1 MLFCFLKKE
10 GNAYVHFYRRRLF
23 PVKRL
28 PLDRRQR
35 KYVLRKIE
43 SEREKIQ
50 LRWNRLFG
58 GRKEDSLDEQ
68 EKFIKEKFRSELTSL
83 RVLFDR
89 LESDDVE
96 EKDLSQ
102 IHSVVFQENKALQSL
117 YT

>member
-68 EKFIKEKFRSELTSL
+68 EKFIKGKVQVGADVLTST
-83 RVLFDR
+83 F
-89 LESDDVE
+89 
-96 EKDLSQ
+96 
-102 IHSVVFQENKALQSL
+102 
-117 YT
+117 